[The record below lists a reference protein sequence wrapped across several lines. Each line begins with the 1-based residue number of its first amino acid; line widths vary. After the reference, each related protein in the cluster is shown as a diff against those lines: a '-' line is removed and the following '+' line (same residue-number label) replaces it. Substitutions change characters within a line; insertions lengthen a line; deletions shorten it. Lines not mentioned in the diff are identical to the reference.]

1 MQHQKL
7 QQYVTLNF
15 AKYRNRTGITILS
28 LDDVFLHDGKFLIGT
43 TNQSFYSDDDH
54 LSKAGA
60 LLTVDK
66 LLPYILE
73 K

>member
-7 QQYVTLNF
+7 QKYVTLNF
-15 AKYRNRTGITILS
+15 AKFRKRTGITILS
-28 LDDVFLHDGKFLIGT
+28 LDDVFLHDGKFLMGS
-43 TNQSFYSDDDH
+43 TNQSFYFDEDH